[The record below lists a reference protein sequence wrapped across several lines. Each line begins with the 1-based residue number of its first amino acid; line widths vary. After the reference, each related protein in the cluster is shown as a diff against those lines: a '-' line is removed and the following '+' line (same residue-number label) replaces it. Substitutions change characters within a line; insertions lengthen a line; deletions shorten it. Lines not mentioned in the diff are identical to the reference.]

1 MSNSNIDCL
10 CVAWRKSL
18 RRIWNLPP
26 CTHTR
31 LLHLVGH
38 CLPLFDEM
46 CRRSLNFIRTCLS
59 HDSTLISFVARYGVF
74 YARGLSILGQN
85 VIFCTQRYKL
95 SVHDIINSPVDGL
108 INSFVFNS
116 VDYETHIV
124 ANLLIEFILRR
135 DHVFCF
141 SKGFS
146 LTYNEL
152 DEIIKYI
159 CLN

>member
-1 MSNSNIDCL
+1 
-10 CVAWRKSL
+10 
-18 RRIWNLPP
+18 
-26 CTHTR
+26 
-31 LLHLVGH
+31 
-38 CLPLFDEM
+38 M
-46 CRRSLNFIRTCLS
+46 CRRSLNFIRTCVS

-85 VIFCTQRYKL
+85 VLFCTQRYKL
-95 SVHDIINSPVDGL
+95 SVHDVINSPVDGL

-124 ANLLIEFILRR
+124 ANLLIELILLR
-135 DHVFCF
+135 DHAFCF
-141 SKGFS
+141 SNGFS